1 MVGER
6 QEEKQALISALWG
19 VHSNV
24 TSSHRT
30 SELIKNLVKQQH
42 PESRAAF
49 TLSLTSRESNAVG
62 EGRRA
67 KHLHLFPA
75 VCREKQVH
83 GVIFHLPLLFQV
95 RTQKFA
101 NFS

>member
-6 QEEKQALISALWG
+6 QEEKQALISALWE
-19 VHSNV
+19 VRSNV
-24 TSSHRT
+24 TSSHRP
-30 SELIKNLVKQQH
+30 SELKNLVKQQH

-49 TLSLTSRESNAVG
+49 TPSLTSRESNTLG

-83 GVIFHLPLLFQV
+83 RVILHLPLLFQV